1 MPDIIP
7 HEQQPER
14 FQKFH
19 SLQGGQYWRA
29 KHAIPEERIEQDEVL
44 LIESLRW
51 VDNALHTVILRTHP
65 SKFNKDFVYKY
76 TDAAGRS
83 CSTAKSFKEHRFLF
97 NDFLGKFEFADDG
110 QDIRSHELMAAQNRV
125 SQLTQQMTETMAD
138 PDALR
143 TELLS
148 RVEAKKASSS
158 AAGNDK
164 KQLPMLTR
172 HSPSTEITS
181 LGSALSSGI
190 DETKIAQLQQV
201 VEFRHEIAQAQI
213 DWIKEKNSAISRA
226 VQAITPYLEESAA
239 AQLAVAEESRE
250 TLNKLMDGIKS
261 LDLYIGKDVVV
272 NTIKEGDSAPAHVPL
287 TFVQRKLV
295 VDEETAVYLDIG
307 EWFDFEKLPLFFKAL
322 NDHPGL
328 VDQIFPSERCVVCM
342 TTTRR
347 YIDYQDRWANW
358 EMNARNQ
365 TVFLM
370 IRDGERLFQVYSGV
384 ESHLG
389 AHTLF
394 PTTDEQGNIFRG
406 ADGAQVTFND
416 VSYTDRLKTH
426 EMVALHYYRFLILCC
441 GLDHRLKLFGEFY
454 DPQDRFS
461 FVSMDFQ
468 EKYCRFIHDHDG
480 TGLLDDP
487 DAKVRPSI
495 EEYISEANSHL
506 RPGSRV
512 FCEWRTVCNPKT
524 APGATKPDTGSSY
537 RGSYYFT
544 ADFINDEGMAVA
556 YTRNNEICV
565 DVPVKKDIYRRKRPN
580 DVREFNAKVSLTN
593 FKRDVWEDS
602 SSVGYLC
609 LDAVKADD
617 LDYYIHSRPSRKG
630 FMYFIKLFKRLS
642 AVLRKEE
649 EHEQPY
655 RQKLLR
661 ALVDGNIGTKENRA
675 EIVDKTIINWRADRK
690 GQPLSEDIENEKSW
704 KEILGMMDLI
714 AWRGLSHK
722 EAAVEMAISRGSLPL
737 RLVVTTNSRLAL
749 YVTPTD
755 EERDDRLET
764 HKWVILLTFKLSL
777 KGLKLDSSRP
787 VLLSKNS
794 VCETTLYQWPEAS
807 EWKGLKSAFG
817 SFEEKQRAF
826 EFIETGKEDL
836 QKLSPANSVE
846 FEAGVREWMMAYCE
860 MNDYRKTGGQVQQP
874 TLMIPVG
881 IYIDRGVW
889 QYVYVTTGNEA
900 VGYFYH
906 NASDSLKKELF
917 HEYVSRFAQKEGK
930 RERIEKQ
937 GNRLALGMSQKTPDV
952 GMFSADRKLSMDNV
966 EYGSVSFSAYSQL
979 RMLENRLFFVISEA
993 DRGLHRRIYIAD
1005 NLKDDNGEFIID
1017 ELLGSSHLQEQEAV
1031 DVFEVKLPKSLS
1043 EGPLPV
1049 LKCDGDIYR
1058 IHHWFDICPQ
1068 GSDGTIS
1075 LSNIEAPVH
1084 TVARHSFD
1092 NKELAMMFIL
1102 KADSSVRKH
1111 TSGDKFKPPAGIN
1124 ERWY

>member
-65 SKFNKDFVYKY
+65 SKFNKDFVHKY

-83 CSTAKSFKEHRFLF
+83 WSTAKSFKEHRFLF
-97 NDFLGKFEFADDG
+97 NDFLDKFEFADDG

-164 KQLPMLTR
+164 KQLPMVTR
-172 HSPSTEITS
+172 PSPSTEITS

-239 AQLAVAEESRE
+239 AQLAIAEESRE

-272 NTIKEGDSAPAHVPL
+272 NTIKEGDSAPAHIPL
-287 TFVQRKLV
+287 TFVQRKLA
-295 VDEETAVYLDIG
+295 VDEETAVFLDIG
-307 EWFDFEKLPLFFKAL
+307 EWFDFEKLPLFFQAL
-322 NDHPGL
+322 NNHPGL
-328 VDQIFPSERCVVCM
+328 VEQIFPSQRCVVCM

-358 EMNARNQ
+358 ELNAKNQ

-370 IRDGERLFQVYSGV
+370 VRDGERLFQVYSGV

-406 ADGAQVTFND
+406 VDGSQVTFND
-416 VSYTDRLKTH
+416 VSYTDKLRAH

-454 DPQDRFS
+454 NPQDRFS
-461 FVSMDFQ
+461 FVSMAFQ

-495 EEYISEANSHL
+495 EEYITQANSHL
-506 RPGSRV
+506 RSGSRV
-512 FCEWRTVCNPKT
+512 FCEWRAVCTPNT
-524 APGATKPDTGSSY
+524 APGVVKVDTGSSY
-537 RGSYYFT
+537 RSYYFT

-556 YTRNNEICV
+556 CTRNNEICV
-565 DVPVKKDIYRRKRPN
+565 EVPVKKDIFRRNRSN

-593 FKRDVWEDS
+593 FQRDPWDDAN
-602 SSVGYLC
+602 SVGFLC

-617 LDYYIHSRPSRKG
+617 LDYYIHSRSSRRN
-630 FMYFIKLFKRLS
+630 FMYYIKLFKRLS
-642 AVLRKEE
+642 AVLRAEE
-649 EHEQPY
+649 ELEMPY

-661 ALVDGNIGTKENRA
+661 ALVDGNIGTKANRA
-675 EIVDKTIINWRADRK
+675 EIVDKTIINWRSDNK
-690 GQPLSEDIENEKSW
+690 GQPLSEGIENEKSW
-704 KEILGMMDLI
+704 KALLGMMDLI

-722 EAAVEMAISRGSLPL
+722 EAAVEMAITRGSKPL
-737 RLVVTTNSRLAL
+737 RLIVTTNARLAL
-749 YVTPTD
+749 YITPTA
-755 EERDDRLET
+755 EERDDRVEK
-764 HKWVILLTFKLSL
+764 HKWAMLLTFKMSA
-777 KGLKLDSSRP
+777 KGLNLDSSKP

-794 VCETTLYQWPEAS
+794 VCETTLYEWPEAN
-807 EWKGLKSAFG
+807 EWKGLKSVFS
-817 SFEEKQRAF
+817 SFNEKQRAF
-826 EFIETGKEDL
+826 EYIATGKEDL
-836 QKLSPANSVE
+836 RKLSPANPAE
-846 FEAGVREWMMAYCE
+846 FEVGVREWMTAYCE
-860 MNDYRKTGGQVQQP
+860 INDYRKTGGQVQQP
-874 TLMIPVG
+874 RLMIPVG
-881 IYIDRGVW
+881 IYIDRGYW
-889 QYVYVTTGNEA
+889 QFIYVTTESEA

-906 NASDSLKKELF
+906 NASESLKKELF
-917 HEYVSRFAQKEGK
+917 QEYVSRFAHPEGK
-930 RERIEKQ
+930 LERLETR
-937 GNRLALGMSQKTPDV
+937 GNRLALGMTNRTPEI
-952 GMFSADRKLSMDNV
+952 GMFCADRNV
-966 EYGSVSFSAYSQL
+966 EMDSVKYGSLSYSAYSQL
-979 RMLENRLFFVISEA
+979 QLIENRLFFVIEEA
-993 DRGLHRRIYIAD
+993 ERGVHRRIYIAD
-1005 NLKDDNGEFIID
+1005 NLKDDNGAFIID

-1084 TVARHSFD
+1084 TVTRHSFE
-1092 NKELAMMFIL
+1092 NKESAMMFIL
-1102 KADSSVRKH
+1102 KEDSSVRKH

>member
-14 FQKFH
+14 LHKFH

-76 TDAAGRS
+76 TDAAGRNY
-83 CSTAKSFKEHRFLF
+83 STVKSFKEHRFLF
-97 NDFLGKFEFADDG
+97 NDFLGKFEYADDG

-125 SQLTQQMTETMAD
+125 TQLTQNMTETMAD

-148 RVEAKKASSS
+148 RIEAKKASSS
-158 AAGNDK
+158 TTGDDK
-164 KQLPMLTR
+164 KHLPMVQGL
-172 HSPSTEITS
+172 SSATEMAS
-181 LGSALSSGI
+181 LGTALSSGI
-190 DETKIAQLQQV
+190 DENRIAELQQV

-213 DWIKEKNSAISRA
+213 DWIKEKNEAISKA
-226 VQAITPYLEESAA
+226 VYAITPYLEESAA

-272 NTIKEGDSAPAHVPL
+272 NTIKEGDSAPVHVPL

-328 VDQIFPSERCVVCM
+328 VEQIFPSERCVVCM

-358 EMNARNQ
+358 EMNLKNQ

-370 IRDGERLFQVYSGV
+370 VRDGERLFQVYSGV

-406 ADGAQVTFND
+406 ADGSQVTFND

-454 DPQDRFS
+454 DRQDRIS
-461 FVSMDFQ
+461 FVSMAFQ

-495 EEYISEANSHL
+495 EQYISQANSHL
-506 RPGSRV
+506 RSGSRV
-512 FCEWRTVCNPKT
+512 FCEWRTICNPST
-524 APGATKPDTGSSY
+524 APGVTKRDTIPNY
-537 RGSYYFT
+537 RDSYYFT
-544 ADFINDEGMAVA
+544 ADFIDDEGMAVA

-565 DVPVKKDIYRRKRPN
+565 DVPVKKDVYRRLREN
-580 DVREFNAKVSLTN
+580 DVREFHAKVSLTS
-593 FKRDVWEDS
+593 FVRGDWEES

-630 FMYFIKLFKRLS
+630 FMYFIKLFKHLS

-661 ALVDGNIGTKENRA
+661 ALVDGNIGTKANRA
-675 EIVDKTIINWRADRK
+675 DIVDKTIITWRADKK
-690 GQPLSEDIENEKSW
+690 GQPLSEGIENEKNW
-704 KEILGMMDLI
+704 KELLGMMDMI

-722 EAAVEMAISRGSLPL
+722 EAAVEVAISRGSQPL
-737 RLVVTTNSRLAL
+737 RLAVTTNARLAL
-749 YVTPTD
+749 YVTPSAG
-755 EERDDRLET
+755 ERDDRVEN
-764 HKWVILLTFKLSL
+764 HKWVMLLTFKMSA
-777 KGLKLDSSRP
+777 KGLKVDSSRP
-787 VLLSKNS
+787 VLLTKNS
-794 VCETTLYQWPEAS
+794 VCETTIYEWPEAN
-807 EWKGLKSAFG
+807 EWKGLKSVFATFH
-817 SFEEKQRAF
+817 EKQRAF
-826 EFIETGKEDL
+826 ECIATGKEDL
-836 QKLSPANSVE
+836 RKLSPANPAE
-846 FEAGVREWMMAYCE
+846 FEAGAREWMTAYCE
-860 MNDYRKTGGQVQQP
+860 INDYRKTGGQVQQP
-874 TLMIPVG
+874 RLLIPVG
-881 IYIDRGVW
+881 IYIDRGNW
-889 QYVYVTTGNEA
+889 QYVYVTTESEA
-900 VGYFYH
+900 AGYFYH
-906 NASDSLKKELF
+906 NASAPLKKELF
-917 HEYVSRFAQKEGK
+917 QEYVSRFAHPEGK
-930 RERIEKQ
+930 CERLESR
-937 GNRLALGMSQKTPDV
+937 GNRLTLGMSQKTPDI
-952 GMFSADRKLSMDNV
+952 GMFSADRNLELDRVNYGAASLSACS
-966 EYGSVSFSAYSQL
+966 EL
-979 RMLENRLFFVISEA
+979 RMFANRLLFVIAEA
-993 DRGLHRRIYIAD
+993 ERGLHRNIYIAD
-1005 NLKDDNGEFIID
+1005 NLKGDNGEILID
-1017 ELLGSSHLQEQEAV
+1017 KLLGSAHLQKQEAV
-1031 DVFEVKLPKSLS
+1031 DVFEVKLPKSLN

-1049 LKCDGDIYR
+1049 SKSDGEIYR
-1058 IHHWFDICPQ
+1058 LHHWFDICPQ
-1068 GSDGTIS
+1068 GTSGTIS
-1075 LSNIEAPVH
+1075 LSNIDAPVH
-1084 TVARHSFD
+1084 TITRHSFE

-1102 KADSSVRKH
+1102 TQNDSVRR
-1111 TSGDKFKPPAGIN
+1111 SYSSDRYQPPSIII

>member
-1 MPDIIP
+1 
-7 HEQQPER
+7 
-14 FQKFH
+14 
-19 SLQGGQYWRA
+19 
-29 KHAIPEERIEQDEVL
+29 
-44 LIESLRW
+44 
-51 VDNALHTVILRTHP
+51 
-65 SKFNKDFVYKY
+65 
-76 TDAAGRS
+76 
-83 CSTAKSFKEHRFLF
+83 
-97 NDFLGKFEFADDG
+97 
-110 QDIRSHELMAAQNRV
+110 MAAQNRV

-239 AQLAVAEESRE
+239 AQLAVADESRE

-272 NTIKEGDSAPAHVPL
+272 NTIKEGDSAPAHIPL
-287 TFVQRKLV
+287 TFVQRKLT
-295 VDEETAVYLDIG
+295 VDEETAVFLDIG
-307 EWFDFEKLPLFFKAL
+307 EWFDFEKLPLFFQAL
-322 NDHPGL
+322 NNHPGL
-328 VDQIFPSERCVVCM
+328 VEQIFPSQRCVVCM

-358 EMNARNQ
+358 ELNAKNQ

-370 IRDGERLFQVYSGV
+370 VRDGERLFQVYSGV

-389 AHTLF
+389 THTLF

-406 ADGAQVTFND
+406 VDGSQVTFND
-416 VSYTDRLKTH
+416 VSYTDKLRAH

-461 FVSMDFQ
+461 FVSMAFQ

-495 EEYISEANSHL
+495 EEYITQANSHL
-506 RPGSRV
+506 RSGSRV
-512 FCEWRTVCNPKT
+512 FCEWRAVCTPNT
-524 APGATKPDTGSSY
+524 APGVVKVDTGSSY
-537 RGSYYFT
+537 RSYYFT

-556 YTRNNEICV
+556 CTRNNEICV
-565 DVPVKKDIYRRKRPN
+565 EVPVKKDIYRRNRRN
-580 DVREFNAKVSLTN
+580 DVREFNAKVSLSN
-593 FKRDVWEDS
+593 FVHDPWDDAN
-602 SSVGYLC
+602 SVGFLC

-617 LDYYIHSRPSRKG
+617 LDYYIHSRPSRKN
-630 FMYFIKLFKRLS
+630 FMYYIKLFKRLS
-642 AVLRKEE
+642 AVLRAEE
-649 EHEQPY
+649 EQEMPY

-661 ALVDGNIGTKENRA
+661 ALVDGNIGTKANRA
-675 EIVDKTIINWRADRK
+675 EIVDKTVITYRADKK
-690 GQPLSEDIENEKSW
+690 GQPLSEGIENEKSW
-704 KEILGMMDLI
+704 KALLGMMDLI

-722 EAAVEMAISRGSLPL
+722 EAAVEMAISRGSKPL
-737 RLVVTTNSRLAL
+737 RLIVTTNARLAL
-749 YVTPTD
+749 YITPTA
-755 EERDDRLET
+755 EERDDRVEK
-764 HKWVILLTFKLSL
+764 HKWAMLLTFKMSA
-777 KGLKLDSSRP
+777 KGLNLDSSKP

-794 VCETTLYQWPEAS
+794 VCETTLYEWPEAN
-807 EWKGLKSAFG
+807 EWKGLKSVFS
-817 SFEEKQRAF
+817 SFNEKQRAF
-826 EFIETGKEDL
+826 EYIATGKEDL
-836 QKLSPANSVE
+836 RKLSPANPAE
-846 FEAGVREWMMAYCE
+846 FEAGVREWMTAYCE
-860 MNDYRKTGGQVQQP
+860 INDYRKTGGQVQQP
-874 TLMIPVG
+874 RLMIPVG
-881 IYIDRGVW
+881 IYIDRGYW
-889 QYVYVTTGNEA
+889 QYIYVTTESEA

-906 NASDSLKKELF
+906 NASESLKKELF
-917 HEYVSRFAQKEGK
+917 QEYVSRFAHPEGK
-930 RERIEKQ
+930 LERLETR
-937 GNRLALGMSQKTPDV
+937 GNRLALGMTNRTPEI
-952 GMFSADRKLSMDNV
+952 GMFCADRNV
-966 EYGSVSFSAYSQL
+966 EMDSVKYGSLSYSAYSQL
-979 RMLENRLFFVISEA
+979 QLIENRLFFVIEEA
-993 DRGLHRRIYIAD
+993 ERGVHRRIYIAD

-1049 LKCDGDIYR
+1049 LKCDGEIYR

-1084 TVARHSFD
+1084 TVTRHSFD

-1102 KADSSVRKH
+1102 KEDSSVRKH

-1124 ERWY
+1124 ERWH